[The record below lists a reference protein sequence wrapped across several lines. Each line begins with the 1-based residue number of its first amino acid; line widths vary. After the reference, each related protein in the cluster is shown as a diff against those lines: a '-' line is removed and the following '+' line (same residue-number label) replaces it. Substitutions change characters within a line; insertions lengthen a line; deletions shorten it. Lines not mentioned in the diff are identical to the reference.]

1 MLYLSELLLREHQLD
16 NFNDLVNS
24 IVIEA
29 KNGQMFFSADVRPPF
44 TDTPEDWEVILE
56 NAFTSA

>member
-16 NFNDLVNS
+16 NFDELVK
-24 IVIEA
+24 VIIKEA
-29 KNGQMFFSADVRPPF
+29 KSGQMFLSSDVRPPF
-44 TDTPEDWEVILE
+44 VDTPEDWEVILE